1 MSSGDADILRPFH
14 FEGHG
19 VRGAI
24 VRLEA
29 SLGVVLGQHFYPA
42 PAAALL
48 GEALAAG
55 VLLGATLKYAGTLSL
70 QAKSEGLLRIL
81 FAESSHDNRIR
92 GYARVADAPA
102 GGGFGALL
110 GGGTL
115 AITITPDSGQRYQ
128 GIVPLDPAGLAASLE
143 GYFDQS
149 EQLPTLIRLGSDG
162 VAAAGLMLQVLPE
175 RAREAGEA
183 GFWEHIAHLVATL
196 QPGELLGNGAETL
209 LWSLFHAEKVRLH
222 DAEPVVFGCRCS
234 VERVQDTLRAVGES
248 EVRSVLA
255 EQGEVQVHCEFCQQE
270 YRFDSRAVASL
281 FGTPEGGPGTR
292 H

>member
-1 MSSGDADILRPFH
+1 MSSDDADVLRPFH

-42 PAAALL
+42 PAAVLL

-70 QAKSEGLLRIL
+70 QAKSDGLLRIL

-92 GYARVADAPA
+92 GYARVADAPS

-115 AITITPDSGQRYQ
+115 AITITPESGQRYQ
-128 GIVPLDPAGLAASLE
+128 GIVPLDGAGLAASLE

-149 EQLPTLIRLGSDG
+149 EQLPTLIRLASNG
-162 VAAAGLMLQVLPE
+162 VAAAGLLLQVLPE

-196 QPGELLGNGAETL
+196 QHWELLDNGAETL

-222 DAEPVVFGCRCS
+222 EPEPVVFGCRCS
-234 VERVQDTLRAVGES
+234 VQRVQDTLRALGES

-255 EQGEVQVHCEFCQQE
+255 EQGRVQVHCEFCQQE
-270 YRFDSRAVASL
+270 YSFDQKAVDGM
-281 FGTPEGGPGTR
+281 FGAAHGGAGTR

>member
-29 SLGVVLGQHFYPA
+29 SLGVVLGQHFYPP
-42 PAAALL
+42 PAAMLL

-81 FAESSHDNRIR
+81 FAESSHDNRVR
-92 GYARVADAPA
+92 GYARVAEAPA
-102 GGGFGALL
+102 GEGFDALL

-115 AITITPDSGQRYQ
+115 AITITPDVGQRYQ
-128 GIVPLDPAGLAASLE
+128 GIVPLDETGLGASLE
-143 GYFDQS
+143 GYFEQS
-149 EQLPTLIRLGSDG
+149 EQLPTLIRLASDG
-162 VAAAGLMLQVLPE
+162 VAAAGLMLQILPE
-175 RAREAGEA
+175 RARELGEA
-183 GFWEHIAHLVATL
+183 GFWEHLTQLVATL
-196 QPGELLGNGAETL
+196 RPGELLGNNAEPL
-209 LWSLFHAEKVRLH
+209 LWSLFHAEKVRMH
-222 DAEPVVFGCRCS
+222 EPRPVGFGCRCS
-234 VERVQDTLRAVGES
+234 VARVRDTLRAVGES
-248 EVRSVLA
+248 EVRAVLA
-255 EQGEVQVHCEFCQQE
+255 EQGQVQVHCEFCQQE
-270 YRFDSRAVASL
+270 YRFDAAGVDGL
-281 FGTPEGGPGTR
+281 FGSPDPSSGTR